1 MGLSGMADPN
11 EQIHLNTTEARS
23 GATPGMTR
31 YILAASLVL
40 VVLGFVAAYVF
51 N

>member
-1 MGLSGMADPN
+1 MADPN
-11 EQIHLNTTEARS
+11 EQIHVTATEARG

-40 VVLGFVAAYVF
+40 VIVAFVIVYLVG
-51 N
+51 